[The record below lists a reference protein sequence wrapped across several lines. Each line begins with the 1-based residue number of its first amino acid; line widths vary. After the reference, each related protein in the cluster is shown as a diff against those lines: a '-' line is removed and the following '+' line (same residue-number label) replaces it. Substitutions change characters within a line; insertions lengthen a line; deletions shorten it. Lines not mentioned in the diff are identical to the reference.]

1 MLTFVDR
8 MLCKITIQSIKST
21 MLNPDG
27 ANPHPS
33 CMACMALGLIM
44 SEDEALANIHEQ
56 ARAKYAPYA
65 MATYFKR
72 TQHKFGRRL
81 ERQRKSDRRHTIK
94 GSGPR
99 PTAKIPYTDL
109 VGRGGTRRQQDFIRD
124 ARELTRA
131 LGKNLRS
138 RRSIASR
145 TIGTTADPSTRVAK
159 DLTTR
164 FASVFPRRRLSAPLL

>member
-21 MLNPDG
+21 MLNPDTG
-27 ANPHPS
+27 NSHPS
-33 CMACMALGLIM
+33 RMACMALGLIM

-72 TQHKFGRRL
+72 TQHEFGRRL

-109 VGRGGTRRQQDFIRD
+109 VGRGATRRQQDFIRD
-124 ARELTRA
+124 ACELTRA
-131 LGKNLRS
+131 LGK
-138 RRSIASR
+138 IV
-145 TIGTTADPSTRVAK
+145 GVVVAERQEP
-159 DLTTR
+159 LELPPT
-164 FASVFPRRRLSAPLL
+164 PRPESQGPHD